1 MLIIFWSTA
10 AADASAVAPP
20 SRPLFWH
27 TPDPR
32 RLRLLYYSLQHFYE
46 LWSAFP
52 LLGAHHILMCRITRQ
67 HLWFFLFFKLFSGD
81 LQFVILAGN
90 LIGRLRYLLL
100 PTWQLKTLLAQG
112 LNAFAFAFAIA
123 FAFAL
128 TLELSLCTI
137 APGTVGGTV
146 WLRG

>member
-1 MLIIFWSTA
+1 MLLLLLG
-10 AADASAVAPP
+10 P
-20 SRPLFWH
+20 SPALFWH

-90 LIGRLRYLLL
+90 LIGRLRSLPL

-112 LNAFAFAFAIA
+112 LNAFAFAS
-123 FAFAL
+123 AL
-128 TLELSLCTI
+128 TLALSLYTI
-137 APGTVGGTV
+137 APGTGRVLCGLEGNGWVPGNIST
-146 WLRG
+146 GF

>member
-1 MLIIFWSTA
+1 
-10 AADASAVAPP
+10 
-20 SRPLFWH
+20 
-27 TPDPR
+27 
-32 RLRLLYYSLQHFYE
+32 
-46 LWSAFP
+46 
-52 LLGAHHILMCRITRQ
+52 MCRITRQ

-90 LIGRLRYLLL
+90 LIGRLRCVLL
-100 PTWQLKTLLAQG
+100 PTWQLKTLLSQG

>member
-1 MLIIFWSTA
+1 M
-10 AADASAVAPP
+10 
-20 SRPLFWH
+20 
-27 TPDPR
+27 
-32 RLRLLYYSLQHFYE
+32 
-46 LWSAFP
+46 
-52 LLGAHHILMCRITRQ
+52 
-67 HLWFFLFFKLFSGD
+67 
-81 LQFVILAGN
+81 ILAGN
-90 LIGRLRYLLL
+90 LIGRLRCLLL

-112 LNAFAFAFAIA
+112 LNAFAFA

>member
-10 AADASAVAPP
+10 AADAAAVAPP

-90 LIGRLRYLLL
+90 LIGRLRCVLL
-100 PTWQLKTLLAQG
+100 PTWQLKTLLPQG
-112 LNAFAFAFAIA
+112 LNAFAFAFC
-123 FAFAL
+123 
-128 TLELSLCTI
+128 LCHCLRLCPHPRIKPLYNCTWYC
-137 APGTVGGTV
+137 GGYCV
-146 WLRG
+146 A

>member
-1 MLIIFWSTA
+1 MPLLSH
-10 AADASAVAPP
+10 PP
-20 SRPLFWH
+20 PVLLWH

-52 LLGAHHILMCRITRQ
+52 LLGAHHILMCGITRQ

-90 LIGRLRYLLL
+90 LIGRLRCLLL

-112 LNAFAFAFAIA
+112 LNAFAFAFA
-123 FAFAL
+123 FAL
-128 TLELSLCTI
+128 TLELSFVQLHLVLWGVLCGLEGNGWVDGV
-137 APGTVGGTV
+137 PGNISTGF
-146 WLRG
+146 